1 MTGTEQEAAAADPP
15 LLADRYDLIEVIGRG
30 GMADVYRATDV
41 RLDRPVAVKMLL
53 SHASDQAARD
63 RFIAEART
71 LAVLSHRGL
80 VTLLDAG
87 FGSGLVDHGPPGV
100 APLPDRPFLVMEL
113 VDGPSLAA
121 LIGQGPLPLDHVGSI
136 AVQVAEALAY
146 VHAQGVVHR
155 DVKPANVL
163 VGPELVKLGDFGVAR
178 LVEQTTRHTQ
188 TGQTIGTAAY
198 LAPEQVEGA
207 EVSGATDVYSL
218 GLVLL
223 EAMTGRREYEG
234 APAEAALARLHRA
247 PAVPPDVPPAW
258 RDLLMAMT
266 ALVPADRPTA
276 AEVAATVPRGAAGPP
291 AGVTRPMPA
300 AGPTTTQVRRAV
312 PGEPREPVGQK
323 ARAAVDRVRALPR
336 ETVALVGGV
345 AALLLFLV
353 LIAVFA
359 GGGSA
364 SDLPGNTPTQLRE
377 PLSDLHQAVNGDGG

>member
-1 MTGTEQEAAAADPP
+1 MTGTERETHAADPP

-53 SHASDQAARD
+53 SHASDEAARD

-71 LAVLSHRGL
+71 LAVMSHRGL

-87 FGSGLVDHGPPGV
+87 FGSGLVDQGPPGV
-100 APLPDRPFLVMEL
+100 APIPDRPFLVMEL
-113 VDGPSLAA
+113 VDGPTLAA
-121 LIGQGPLPLDHVGSI
+121 LIGQGPLPPGHVGEI
-136 AVQVAEALAY
+136 GLQVAEALEY
-146 VHAQGVVHR
+146 VHSQGVVHR

-163 VGPELVKLGDFGVAR
+163 IGPELVKLGDFGVAR

-223 EAMTGRREYEG
+223 EALTGRREYEG

-247 PAVPPDVPPAW
+247 PVIPTETPAAW
-258 RDLLMAMT
+258 RDLLAAMT
-266 ALVPADRPTA
+266 ALAPADRPTA
-276 AEVAATVPRGAAGPP
+276 AEVAATVRHGLGTP
-291 AGVTRPMPA
+291 ASVTRPMPA
-300 AGPTTTQVRRAV
+300 ADATVTQVRPPVRSVEDGDPVGAKAQAALDRLKAA
-312 PGEPREPVGQK
+312 PREIK
-323 ARAAVDRVRALPR
+323 AALAA
-336 ETVALVGGV
+336 G

-353 LIAVFA
+353 LIGLLA
-359 GGGSA
+359 GS
-364 SDLPGNTPTQLRE
+364 SSSPDLPDNTPAQLRE
-377 PLSDLHQAVNGDGG
+377 PLSELHQAVNGDGG